1 MTRANPDCRSFVSL
15 SIAHPS
21 ICHSVL
27 QGFDKLTVPRGSV
40 RLLRPC
46 TSFYQSY
53 SPVTD
58 KPHHQTVERIGID
71 ESGKGDYFGPLV
83 IAAVFV
89 DATTQGELTLMN
101 VRDSKKLSDGRILDI
116 APDIRTIC
124 PYSIIA
130 IGPQRYNELYAKI
143 RNLNRLLA
151 WGHAKALETL
161 LDKVSCG
168 RAIADQFGDERLI
181 LNALQEKG
189 RTIVLEQRHK
199 AESDLAVA
207 AASILARAEFLLRL
221 KRLSEEIGTTLPK
234 GASPAVELAG
244 RMIVKKHGEERLGSV
259 AKLHFKTTQSVLGK
273 ID

>member
-1 MTRANPDCRSFVSL
+1 MTD
-15 SIAHPS
+15 
-21 ICHSVL
+21 
-27 QGFDKLTVPRGSV
+27 Q
-40 RLLRPC
+40 
-46 TSFYQSY
+46 
-53 SPVTD
+53 
-58 KPHHQTVERIGID
+58 PHHQTVERIGID

-101 VRDSKKLSDGRILDI
+101 ARDSKKISDGRILEM

-124 PYSIIA
+124 PHSIIA
-130 IGPQRYNELYAKI
+130 IGPQRYNELYMKI

-161 LDKVSCG
+161 LDRVSCR
-168 RAIADQFGDERLI
+168 RAIADQFGDEQLI

-207 AASILARAEFLLRL
+207 AASILARAEFLIRL
-221 KRLSEEIGTTLPK
+221 ARLSDEIGTTLPK
-234 GASPAVELAG
+234 GASPTVELAG

-259 AKLHFKTTQSVLGK
+259 AKLHFKTTQAVLGK
-273 ID
+273 MD

>member
-1 MTRANPDCRSFVSL
+1 MTD
-15 SIAHPS
+15 
-21 ICHSVL
+21 
-27 QGFDKLTVPRGSV
+27 Q
-40 RLLRPC
+40 
-46 TSFYQSY
+46 
-53 SPVTD
+53 
-58 KPHHQTVERIGID
+58 PHHQTVERIGID

-101 VRDSKKLSDGRILDI
+101 VRDSKKISDGRILEM

-124 PYSIIA
+124 PHSIIA
-130 IGPQRYNELYAKI
+130 IGPQRYNELYRKI

-161 LDKVSCG
+161 LDRVSCG
-168 RAIADQFGDERLI
+168 HAIADQFGDEQLI

-221 KRLSEEIGTTLPK
+221 KRLSDEIGTALPK

-244 RMIVKKHGEERLGSV
+244 RMIVKKHGKERLGSV
-259 AKLHFKTTQSVLGK
+259 AKLHFKTTQAVLGTR
-273 ID
+273 D